1 MTRFIHDQFSK
12 DYLEEILSPYG
23 KVTAPFPVSP
33 EAKEIDLCFI
43 PGNME
48 GVKMKDL
55 GLLGRLALAGE
66 YPSLFEPF
74 RNQVGV
80 NEICACVNKLLDK
93 RQEELRASNRK
104 QGTPVTEEQLP
115 KMWILSPT
123 ASAKVLSRFKATV
136 DYPEELP
143 GVYFLPEG
151 LRTAVVV
158 IHQLPRTRETLW
170 LRLLGR
176 DKVQEEAI
184 SELEGL
190 EASNPFRSVTLN
202 LLYNLQK
209 HLELREDRDTSDRE
223 LIMRLTPLYEQE
235 REQTFRQGQRLML
248 ENLLRAR
255 FGSLEP
261 VDNAIIETL
270 LTMPPSEFT
279 PLLLQLSREELI
291 ARFGQQN

>member
-1 MTRFIHDQFSK
+1 MTRLIHDQFSK

-43 PGNME
+43 PGNIE
-48 GVKMKDL
+48 GVKIEDL
-55 GLLGRLALAGE
+55 GLLGRLALGGQ

-74 RNQVGV
+74 RNPVGV
-80 NEICACVNKLLDK
+80 NEICSCLNKLLDK
-93 RQEELRASNRK
+93 RQDELRASNRQK
-104 QGTPVTEEQLP
+104 GRAITEEQLP
-115 KMWILSPT
+115 KMWILTPT
-123 ASAKVLSRFKATV
+123 ASSKVLSRFNATV
-136 DYPEELP
+136 DYPEKLP

-158 IHQLPRTRETLW
+158 IHQLPRTRETIW

-176 DKVQEEAI
+176 DKVQNEAI
-184 SELEGL
+184 SELEEL
-190 EASNPFRSVTLN
+190 EPESPFRSVTLN

-209 HLELREDRDTSDRE
+209 HLEAREDIDTSDRE

-255 FGSLEP
+255 FGSLDTK
-261 VDNAIIETL
+261 DNAVIEML